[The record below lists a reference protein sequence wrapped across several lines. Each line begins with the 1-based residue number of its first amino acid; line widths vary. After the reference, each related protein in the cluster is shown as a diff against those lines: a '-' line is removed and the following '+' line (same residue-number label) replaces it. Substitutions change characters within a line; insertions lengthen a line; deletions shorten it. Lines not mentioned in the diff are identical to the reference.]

1 MEGRVFLPP
10 SYPLPSRLLLSA
22 PWSRLDAR
30 DTSPT
35 LTHHCHLSNK
45 VSMTAFSSR
54 LHVRNNYLFSSTSL
68 FYRSFPRLFLYF
80 FHNFPLRMSIVMDHT
95 GWRGER
101 EEVARLRDCRGPPAP
116 SVSSSTN
123 RRAPL
128 IVNFWR
134 LFWIVSKGNS
144 SSDRVRLLDDS
155 LAGTLRNHA
164 NTVENSINSGKQG
177 QIPIA
182 LRIIDIKTIQQ
193 TIQLC
198 WY

>member
-1 MEGRVFLPP
+1 
-10 SYPLPSRLLLSA
+10 
-22 PWSRLDAR
+22 
-30 DTSPT
+30 
-35 LTHHCHLSNK
+35 
-45 VSMTAFSSR
+45 MTAFSSR

-95 GWRGER
+95 GLEGWEG
-101 EEVARLRDCRGPPAP
+101 VARLRDGRVPPAP
-116 SVSSSTN
+116 SVSSPTN

-155 LAGTLRNHA
+155 LAGTLHNHA
-164 NTVENSINSGKQG
+164 NTVVENSINSGKQG
-177 QIPIA
+177 QIPIPH
-182 LRIIDIKTIQQ
+182 RIIDKTIQQ
-193 TIQLC
+193 TIQIC